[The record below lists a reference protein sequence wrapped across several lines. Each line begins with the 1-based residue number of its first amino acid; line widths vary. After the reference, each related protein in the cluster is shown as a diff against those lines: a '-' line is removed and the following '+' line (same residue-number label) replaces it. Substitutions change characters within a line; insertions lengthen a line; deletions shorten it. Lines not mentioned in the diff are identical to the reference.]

1 MDEALQSFAESTEVA
16 VGASK
21 MTLATKRDQ
30 GPPPTEHVELVA
42 EPEII
47 ATMVTTLGDDD
58 DGGRELLGKSI
69 DNTETRGT
77 E

>member
-1 MDEALQSFAESTEVA
+1 
-16 VGASK
+16 

-69 DNTETRGT
+69 DTTETRGT